1 MYHLKPKNHIDGSK
15 SVLLIFFSEHLGYT
29 CSAAN
34 KGRSRVNYRQ
44 SLAFDLLYLSCNNH
58 CDWWLFQENFFYY
71 FQKQPYADILQNGCC
86 EKFCNIHRK
95 TSVLESLFNKVAG
108 LMACNFISTTSQKR
122 LQHRWLADSGPFISR
137 VLPTGGCG
145 GGGESPTPV
154 QNLLIPPPSRNPPS
168 GFPPL
173 NVYPPTKSQFSP
185 LLNSNFQVA
194 T

>member
-44 SLAFDLLYLSCNNH
+44 SLAFDLLYLSRNNH
-58 CDWWLFQENFFYY
+58 CDWWLFQEIFFYYY
-71 FQKQPYADILQNGCC
+71 FQKQPYADILQNRCC

-145 GGGESPTPV
+145 GGGGGSPPH
-154 QNLLIPPPSRNPPS
+154 QSKICSSLPHLEIPP
-168 GFPPL
+168 
-173 NVYPPTKSQFSP
+173 VDSP
-185 LLNSNFQVA
+185 H
-194 T
+194 